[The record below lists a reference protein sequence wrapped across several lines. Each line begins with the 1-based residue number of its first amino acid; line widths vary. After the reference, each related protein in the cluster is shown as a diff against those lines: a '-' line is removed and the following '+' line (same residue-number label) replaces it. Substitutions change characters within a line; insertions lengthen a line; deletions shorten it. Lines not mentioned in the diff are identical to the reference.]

1 MKHKIRFLESIEQL
15 ITQIEQETYHD
26 ERLNL
31 INELEHLCYIQGD
44 NPALLRIVR
53 VLYDVNAA
61 LEELMNRE
69 GLEP

>member
-1 MKHKIRFLESIEQL
+1 MKYTVEQL
-15 ITQIEQETYHD
+15 VTRIEQETDHED
-26 ERLNL
+26 RLNL

-61 LEELMNRE
+61 LEELMIVK
-69 GLEP
+69 G

>member
-1 MKHKIRFLESIEQL
+1 MKHTIEQL
-15 ITQIEQETYHD
+15 ITRIEQETYHD

-44 NPALLRIVR
+44 NPYLLRIVR

-61 LEELMNRE
+61 LEELMNKE
-69 GLEP
+69 GLDQ

>member
-1 MKHKIRFLESIEQL
+1 MKQAVEQL
-15 ITQIEQETYHD
+15 ITRIEQETFHD

-31 INELEHLCYIQGD
+31 INELEHLIYIQGD

-61 LEELMNRE
+61 LEEIMNRE
-69 GLEP
+69 ELNP

>member
-1 MKHKIRFLESIEQL
+1 MKHRIEQL

-44 NPALLRIVR
+44 SPALLRIVR
-53 VLYDVNAA
+53 VLYDVNDE
-61 LEELMNRE
+61 LVSLMNHE

>member
-1 MKHKIRFLESIEQL
+1 MKYTIDDLVTRIEN
-15 ITQIEQETYHD
+15 ETYHD

-53 VLYDVNAA
+53 VLYDVNGA
-61 LEELMNRE
+61 LNDLMNRE

>member
-1 MKHKIRFLESIEQL
+1 MKHRIEQL
-15 ITQIEQETYHD
+15 ITRIEQETDHED
-26 ERLNL
+26 RLNF

-61 LEELMNRE
+61 LEELMNNE
-69 GLEP
+69 GLNT